1 MPDWL
6 TVPVASGETLLPVPL
21 LALRLTL
28 GLVFGLLVAGSYRI
42 TQGRLS
48 TRSLSLMATLVLLT
62 ILIAMVT
69 LAIGNSVARAFS
81 LVGALSIVRFRTVV
95 EDTRDTA
102 FVIFAVA
109 VGMAIGAGYFEVPL
123 VGIPLTTLAAYLF
136 RPREKSFPAETLE
149 RTLNVRI
156 GLGWDVN
163 GLLEPTFRAHLERWQ
178 LNSIATAKQGA
189 AFNLCYQARLRNSD
203 DAIPLTTELNQLEG
217 VQEVE
222 LRC

>member
-6 TVPVASGETLLPVPL
+6 ALTVEAETLLPVPL
-21 LALRLTL
+21 LIIRLGL
-28 GLVFGLLVAGSYRI
+28 GLVFGVLVAGSYRI

-109 VGMAIGAGYFEVPL
+109 IGMAVGAGYFEVAL
-123 VGIPLTTLAAYLF
+123 VGIPVTTLAAYLF
-136 RPREKSFPAETLE
+136 RPRQKVPQAGTLE

-156 GLGWDVN
+156 GVGRDVN
-163 GLLEPTFRAHLERWQ
+163 AVLEPTFRAHLERWE

-189 AFNLCYQARLRNSD
+189 ALNLCYHARLLNSD
-203 DAIPLTTELNQLEG
+203 VAIPLTVELNQLEG

>member
-6 TVPVASGETLLPVPL
+6 TPPVGGETSLSVSFLL
-21 LALRLTL
+21 LRLGL
-28 GLVFGLLVAGSYRI
+28 GLVFGLLVAGSYRL

-48 TRSLSLMATLVLLT
+48 TRSMSLMATLVLLT

-109 VGMAIGAGYFEVPL
+109 VGMAVGAGYFEVAL
-123 VGIPLTTLAAYLF
+123 VGIPVTTLAAYLF
-136 RPREKSFPAETLE
+136 RPGQKVSQEGALE
-149 RTLNVRI
+149 RTLNLRI
-156 GLGWDVN
+156 GLGRDVN
-163 GLLEPTFRAHLERWQ
+163 AVLEPTFRAHLERWE

-189 AFNLCYQARLRNSD
+189 AFNLCYHARLLNSD
-203 DAIPLTTELNQLEG
+203 SAIPLAAELNQLEG

>member
-6 TVPVASGETLLPVPL
+6 STPTDGDTLLSLTHL
-21 LALRLTL
+21 LGRL
-28 GLVFGLLVAGSYRI
+28 GLAFLFGTVVAGSYRF
-42 TQGRLS
+42 TQGRSS

-109 VGMAIGAGYFEVPL
+109 VGMAVGAGYFQVPL
-123 VGIPLTTLAAYLF
+123 VGIPLTALAAYLY
-136 RPREKSFPAETLE
+136 RPREPGLPELSLN
-149 RTLNVRI
+149 RTLNVRV
-156 GLGWDVN
+156 GLGRDVN
-163 GLLEPTFRAHLERWQ
+163 SLLEPTFRAHLERWQ
-178 LNSIATAKQGA
+178 LSSIATTKQGV
-189 AFNLCYQARLRNSD
+189 AFNLSYQTQLRSAES
-203 DAIPLTTELNQLEG
+203 AIPLTTELNQIEG
-217 VQEVE
+217 IQEVE
-222 LRC
+222 LHS

>member
-6 TVPVASGETLLPVPL
+6 TSPIAGETSLSLPL
-21 LALRLTL
+21 LVLRLGL
-28 GLVFGLLVAGSYRI
+28 GLVFGILVAGSYRI

-109 VGMAIGAGYFEVPL
+109 IGMAVGAGYFEMAI
-123 VGIPLTTLAAYLF
+123 VGIPVTTLAAYLF
-136 RPREKSFPAETLE
+136 RPRQNVSPEENLD
-149 RTLNVRI
+149 RTLNIRI
-156 GLGWDVN
+156 GLGRDVN
-163 GLLEPTFRAHLERWQ
+163 AVLEPTFRSHLERWE

-189 AFNLCYQARLRNSD
+189 ALDLSYHTRLLNA
-203 DAIPLTTELNQLEG
+203 DAALPLTVQLNQLEG